1 MCYNAST
8 MSSGSHDDDSAPT
21 IPAPPKPMAQ
31 PSDTDPQTEEISI
44 TFRISPALLA
54 QIDRRAAAM
63 KSPGAQRT
71 SRSAY
76 IRHVLERDVKDAK
89 RTR

>member
-1 MCYNAST
+1 
-8 MSSGSHDDDSAPT
+8 
-21 IPAPPKPMAQ
+21 MAQ

-54 QIDRRAAAM
+54 QIDRRAAMM

-89 RTR
+89 RPR